1 MRYYDLRI
9 GEKIKKLRSEK
20 MMTQSELA
28 GDVIT
33 RNMLSCIENGSAQPS
48 LATLRHI
55 ANKLNVSVGYLLS
68 DGEEEKA
75 YHKMA
80 EISNIKN
87 SYLSGNLR
95 ICRDICQSSL
105 FENDDEI
112 NLIYSECCLG
122 LGQEEFSAGKLRQA
136 CDYFDEALEVASRTV
151 YNTGHIVSVSAAY
164 FRYIGKISATL
175 SSDVIDENEVEIY
188 SAMSDD
194 FARYIISF
202 EAFEDG
208 RDDVAELLISRLEP
222 SSPYYMHIE
231 AKILMKLGR
240 FEEAYT
246 KLYAILTTPVKIQ
259 EPLMYFVFCDL
270 EISCKERGDFKGAY
284 EYANDK
290 LELLQKMLTD
300 N

>member
-1 MRYYDLRI
+1 M
-9 GEKIKKLRSEK
+9 
-20 MMTQSELA
+20 
-28 GDVIT
+28 
-33 RNMLSCIENGSAQPS
+33 NGSE
-48 LATLRHI
+48 HGFI
-55 ANKLNVSVGYLLS
+55 
-68 DGEEEKA
+68 
-75 YHKMA
+75 
-80 EISNIKN
+80 
-87 SYLSGNLR
+87 SYL
-95 ICRDICQSSL
+95 
-105 FENDDEI
+105 
-112 NLIYSECCLG
+112 
-122 LGQEEFSAGKLRQA
+122 
-136 CDYFDEALEVASRTV
+136 T
-151 YNTGHIVSVSAAY
+151 AY
-164 FRYIGKISATL
+164 FRYIGKIAATL

-202 EAFEDG
+202 EALEDS

-290 LELLQKMLTD
+290 LELLQKMLNISRQLAYELITSGSI
-300 N
+300 NAVKVGNSYRIPKVSVIGYMLNAA